1 MVLIIIMTLMIM
13 VTLRYCCNA
22 GNTGTV
28 SYGHHDVV
36 DQDDDAGQIG
46 DVGQDDGAEDDD
58 VGQVGDVG
66 EDDDVGQVGDV
77 VLDDDVGQ
85 VHGNAGNTGEA
96 SGNTSGKTDES
107 GKHCQG
113 CII

>member
-46 DVGQDDGAEDDD
+46 DVDQDDGDKEDD

-66 EDDDVGQVGDV
+66 Q
-77 VLDDDVGQ
+77 DDDVGQ

-96 SGNTSGKTDES
+96 SGNTTGKTDES
-107 GKHCQG
+107 SKHCQG

>member
-1 MVLIIIMTLMIM
+1 MIM

-36 DQDDDAGQIG
+36 DQDDG
-46 DVGQDDGAEDDD
+46 DKEDD

-66 EDDDVGQVGDV
+66 Q
-77 VLDDDVGQ
+77 DDDVGQ

-96 SGNTSGKTDES
+96 SGNTTGKTDES